1 MRYEFAPLEGITGYI
16 YRNAHHDFFPSMDTY
31 YTPFITPKKG
41 KSFTAREWNDVITE
55 HNGGMRVIPQILTN
69 QADGFCMVA
78 EKLKELGYRE
88 VNLNLGCPS
97 GTVTAKKKGSGFLA
111 YPDELDRFLE
121 GIFEQCSLDISIK
134 TRIGAD
140 DPEEFEDLLRIF
152 NRYPVRRL
160 IVHPRVQKDFYKNKP
175 RTDSFA
181 LALRESKNPL
191 CYNGDLF
198 CREDVHKIMERFP
211 QNDCLMLG
219 RGLLIDPGLVENIRQ
234 NREEATETARIRAF
248 YERLVHDY
256 SEVLSGER
264 DVLFKMKELWFW
276 QGQFFEDAEKYL
288 KKIRKAQWLSEYQ
301 AAANA
306 LFESCPPKR
315 GRIAL

>member
-1 MRYEFAPLEGITGYI
+1 MRYEFAPMEGITGYI
-16 YRNAHHDFFPSMDTY
+16 YRNAHHAFFPSMDCY

-41 KSFTAREWNDVITE
+41 KSFTAREWNDVIPE
-55 HNGGMRVIPQILTN
+55 HNEKISVIPQILTN

-121 GIFEQCSLDISIK
+121 EIFEKCNLEISVK
-134 TRIGAD
+134 TRIGVD
-140 DPEEFEDLLRIF
+140 DPEEFEDLMRIF
-152 NRYPVRRL
+152 NRYPIRRL

-175 RTDSFA
+175 RPGSFG
-181 LALRESKNPL
+181 LAVQESKNPL

-198 CREDVHKIMERFP
+198 CREDAQEIMERFP
-211 QNDCLMLG
+211 KNDCLMLG
-219 RGLLIDPGLVENIRQ
+219 RGLLIDPGLVEKIRIKK
-234 NREEATETARIRAF
+234 EAVTDPAQIRAF
-248 YERLVHDY
+248 YDRLVEDY
-256 SEVLSGER
+256 SAVLSGER

-276 QGQFFEDAEKYL
+276 QGQLFEDAEKYV
-288 KKIRKAQWLSEYQ
+288 KKIRKAQRLSEYR
-301 AAANA
+301 AAADA
-306 LFESCPPKR
+306 LFESCPVKS
-315 GRIAL
+315 GRITL